1 MDRSHG
7 KRSTGYLC
15 VSLPTFPPLP
25 PSAGSSQTRPG
36 QQRASPPTRSYSP
49 ARWPSPVPV
58 GPDSE
63 VIDVA
68 FVRDALRDLVQKL
81 LEAQQERVRRD

>member
-1 MDRSHG
+1 MC
-7 KRSTGYLC
+7 L
-15 VSLPTFPPLP
+15 SLPTFPQLSP
-25 PSAGSSQTRPG
+25 PAGITQTRHG
-36 QQRASPPTRSYSP
+36 RQRASPPTRSYSP

-58 GPDSE
+58 DPNSE

-81 LEAQQERVRRD
+81 LEAQQERVRWD